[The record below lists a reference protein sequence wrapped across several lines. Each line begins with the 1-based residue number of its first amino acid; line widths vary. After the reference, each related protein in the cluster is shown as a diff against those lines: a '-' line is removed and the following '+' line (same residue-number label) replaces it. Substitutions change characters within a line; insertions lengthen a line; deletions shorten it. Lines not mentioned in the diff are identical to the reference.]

1 MKLFN
6 NLKHII
12 FGLSFGLKDAND
24 KMFTTTSS
32 SSETN
37 GIAQQLE
44 TNRLSQALKQG
55 EVTQEVKEL
64 RYRTYMISEESK
76 KYKYIGNGQ
85 VVLNTPI
92 EKSDIEK
99 SDIEKSDIEKSDIE
113 KSDIEKSDIENKDE
127 YKIEIIQ
134 ENFTLTSSVLDGLNS
149 VGKSFIPVDYTI
161 KLTREDIPRIKMEAF
176 IQKVV
181 IKEINDND
189 KQLEIYV
196 SKYIDPINRLSR
208 IFINEIVKI
217 KDNLIKPDILE
228 LLTLSFIT
236 NKAYGKRDL
245 LKYSYNNIKF
255 IKIDEY
261 NGSYVIK
268 YNATVLIDGED
279 LLLPLHDSVMEN
291 KYMTKE
297 KKNIEFDATQ
307 IFTNDES
314 VLCDVCHQP
323 ANKYDYAITKDT
335 YGKGM
340 CQECFKKYLYENN
353 K

>member
-12 FGLSFGLKDAND
+12 FGLLFGLKDAND

-44 TNRLSQALKQG
+44 ISRLSQALMQG

-76 KYKYIGNGQ
+76 KYKYIGDGQ

-92 EKSDIEK
+92 EKFDIEK
-99 SDIEKSDIEKSDIE
+99 SN
-113 KSDIEKSDIENKDE
+113 IEKSDIENKDE

-134 ENFTLTSSVLDGLNS
+134 ENFIITSSVLDGLNS
-149 VGKSFIPVDYTI
+149 VGKSFIPVYYTI
-161 KLTREDIPRIKMEAF
+161 KLTREDIPRIKMESF

-181 IKEINDND
+181 IKKINDND
-189 KQLEIYV
+189 KRLEIYV

-208 IFINEIVKI
+208 IFINEMVKI

-236 NKAYGKRDL
+236 NR
-245 LKYSYNNIKF
+245 
-255 IKIDEY
+255 
-261 NGSYVIK
+261 
-268 YNATVLIDGED
+268 
-279 LLLPLHDSVMEN
+279 
-291 KYMTKE
+291 
-297 KKNIEFDATQ
+297 
-307 IFTNDES
+307 
-314 VLCDVCHQP
+314 
-323 ANKYDYAITKDT
+323 
-335 YGKGM
+335 
-340 CQECFKKYLYENN
+340 
-353 K
+353 